1 MYFIILL
8 NIWWEKP
15 CCIWLPM
22 CETKIVYII
31 KVGIPQYVH
40 RKLIKDVADTPFSSL
55 FDKTTNSQVKNIFD
69 VMYWSK
75 QDCRVVC
82 RYCSSLFVGH
92 CDADTL
98 VKHYVDFVKALGLDS
113 SMLLHFGMDGSNTN
127 LSFERKMA
135 KYLEEMNT
143 TFLMI
148 GTCSLHPVHSAFSKG
163 IK

>member
-1 MYFIILL
+1 
-8 NIWWEKP
+8 
-15 CCIWLPM
+15 
-22 CETKIVYII
+22 
-31 KVGIPQYVH
+31 
-40 RKLIKDVADTPFSSL
+40 
-55 FDKTTNSQVKNIFD
+55 
-69 VMYWSK
+69 MYWSK

-98 VKHYVDFVKALGLDS
+98 VKHYVDFVKAPGLDS